1 VEGDSL
7 IVKGC
12 IVGTP
17 RYMSPILKNE
27 LEYYEQYNKSRY
39 FEHDEYKSD
48 LYSLGI
54 IFLEIL
60 LQKQGFTRSEIIAI
74 TMHPEFALLKAKNI
88 NINKYII
95 QAESVLY

>member
-60 LQKQGFTRSEIIAI
+60 LQKQGFTRNEIIAT